1 MAIGNREGKGL
12 DGFEKGEKTEKRASF
27 QKVATGIWLGSDN
40 EFYTVSPLGEMIK
53 IKLLNQKDCE
63 VLDVTWETVK
73 HYQSQKKAVG
83 PLAGPTQQEPK
94 PAARPV
100 ACEVEQPGTKALAL
114 RPDMVR
120 PVVSVQEAVEA
131 WKEFQDLKSAL
142 LTKDDLCDIGGKPY
156 VRKSGL
162 RKIKTCFNISLQV
175 IDDKRRELEG
185 GDFEYTAY
193 VKATA
198 PNGTSVEAIASCNSM
213 EPFGD
218 RQKKSAAK
226 QSNIPLDQLRPETVA
241 YAIRSMAQTRAYNRA
256 ISDLIGGGEISAEEV
271 E

>member
-1 MAIGNREGKGL
+1 MALGMGGKGL
-12 DGFEKGEKTEKRASF
+12 DGYEKDEKTEKRNTF
-27 QKVATGIWLGSDN
+27 QRIADGIWLGSDN

-73 HYQSQKKAVG
+73 HYQSKKKEVG
-83 PLAGPTQQEPK
+83 PLSGPAQEPK

-100 ACEVEQPGTKALAL
+100 VCEVEQQGTKALAL

-120 PVVSVQEAVEA
+120 PVVSVKEAVDA

-185 GDFEYTAY
+185 GEFEYTAY

-198 PNGTSVEAIASCNSM
+198 PNGTSVEAICSCNSM

-226 QSNIPLDQLRPETVA
+226 QSNIPLDQLKPETVA

-256 ISDLIGGGEISAEEV
+256 IADLIGGGEISAEEI